1 MYFGPYSPL
10 NDSLLS
16 LEWYIKKIFV
26 PQTYLKQAYF
36 IKECVMLYTN
46 LCFAMSKDGV
56 ASLPNIKELTF
67 ARQVLFQITYRAQ
80 PLTGDM
86 LALML
91 DIFTACWRG
100 TTGFI
105 FFCKIIPASCNP
117 SSFLHSIFLKALFAL
132 DPEHRKL
139 F

>member
-1 MYFGPYSPL
+1 M
-10 NDSLLS
+10 
-16 LEWYIKKIFV
+16 I
-26 PQTYLKQAYF
+26 
-36 IKECVMLYTN
+36 LYTDEY
-46 LCFAMSKDGV
+46 FAMSKGGA
-56 ASLPNIKELTF
+56 ASLPNIKEFTF
-67 ARQVLFQITYRAQ
+67 ARQIPFQITYRTQ
-80 PLTGDM
+80 PLTGDT

-117 SSFLHSIFLKALFAL
+117 SSFLHSIFLKALFSL

>member
-1 MYFGPYSPL
+1 ML
-10 NDSLLS
+10 HN
-16 LEWYIKKIFV
+16 IFV
-26 PQTYLKQAYF
+26 RQTYLKQAYF
-36 IKECVMLYTN
+36 IKEYMILYTDEY
-46 LCFAMSKDGV
+46 FAMSKGGA
-56 ASLPNIKELTF
+56 ASLPNIKEFTF
-67 ARQVLFQITYRAQ
+67 ARQIPFQITYRTQ
-80 PLTGDM
+80 PLTGDT

-117 SSFLHSIFLKALFAL
+117 SSFLHSIFLKALFSL